1 MAELVHDTNIKIDDP
16 RYDQST
22 YVGRAKHFFLTTNPL
37 NLLASNHQLD
47 EAKRIVEDYRHGVI
61 SRHDMSVDQLWDAKY
76 LYDSAFHPETKE
88 KMFILGRM
96 SAQVPCNMTITG
108 FMLTFYKTTPA
119 IVFWQFVNQSFNS
132 IVNYTNRSGDKPI
145 TNTDL
150 MKSYAVA
157 TTAATATA
165 LSLKAAVSRLPPI
178 MARFVPFAAVAG
190 ANCVNLP
197 FMRWNEIRDG
207 IAVFD
212 KDGVRVGE
220 SSYAAKKAIT
230 QVVLSRIGMAVPGM
244 IIPPI
249 IMNTLEQKSFMVR
262 RPWLNSPIQI
272 VLCGFFLTFTTP
284 MCCALF
290 PQKSSVTVA
299 RLDEKLREKLLKDGM
314 KETDRVYFNKGL

>member
-1 MAELVHDTNIKIDDP
+1 MSELVKDSKINLEDP
-16 RYDQST
+16 RYDQET
-22 YVGRAKHFFLTTNPL
+22 YSGRAKHFFLTTNPL
-37 NLLASNHQLD
+37 NLLASNQQLD
-47 EAKRIVEDYRHGVI
+47 DAKNIVESYRNGVVA
-61 SRHDMSVDQLWDAKY
+61 HPGMTVDELWNAKY
-76 LYDSAFHPETKE
+76 LYDSAFHPDTKE

-96 SAQVPCNMTITG
+96 SAQVPCNMLITG
-108 FMLTFYKTTPA
+108 FMLTFYKTVPA

-157 TTAATATA
+157 TSAATATA
-165 LSLKAAVSRLPPI
+165 LGLKAAVSKLPPI
-178 MARFVPFAAVAG
+178 MGRFVPFAAVAG

-207 IAVFD
+207 IAIFD
-212 KDGVRVGE
+212 KDGKRVGE
-220 SSYAAKKAIT
+220 SSEAAKSAIA

-249 IMNTLEQKSFMVR
+249 IMNALEQKPFMRR

-272 VLCGFFLTFTTP
+272 LLCGVFLTFTTP

-290 PQKSSVTVA
+290 PQKSSIKVSSIEDKV
-299 RLDEKLREKLLKDGM
+299 KQKLLRDGM

>member
-1 MAELVHDTNIKIDDP
+1 MSQLVHDEKIHINEP
-16 RYDQST
+16 RYDQNT
-22 YVGRAKHFFLTTNPL
+22 YSGRAKHFFLTTNPL
-37 NLLASNHQLD
+37 NLLASDQHLN
-47 EAKRIVEDYRHGVI
+47 EAKKMVEDYRHGII
-61 SRHDMSVDQLWDAKY
+61 SRPDMTVDDLWNAKY

-96 SAQVPCNMTITG
+96 SAQVPCNMLITG
-108 FMLTFYKTTPA
+108 FMLTFYKTAPA

-132 IVNYTNRSGDKPI
+132 IVNYTNRSGEKPI

-165 LSLKAAVSRLPPI
+165 LGLKAAVAKLPSI

-212 KDGVRVGE
+212 KDGKRVGE
-220 SSYAAKKAIT
+220 SSYAAKKAIA

-249 IMNTLEQKSFMVR
+249 IMDKLEQKPFMR
-262 RPWLNSPIQI
+262 ARPWLNSPIQI
-272 VLCGFFLTFTTP
+272 LLCGFFLTFTTP

-290 PQKSSVTVA
+290 PQKSSAPVA
-299 RLDEKLREKLLKDGM
+299 KLDDKLREKLLRDGM

>member
-1 MAELVHDTNIKIDDP
+1 MAELVRDQKINLDDP
-16 RYDQST
+16 RYDQET
-22 YVGRAKHFFLTTNPL
+22 YSGRAKHFFLTTNPL
-37 NLLASNHQLD
+37 NLLASDHQLQ
-47 EAKRIVEDYRHGVI
+47 EAKQIVEDYRSKRI
-61 SRHDMSVDQLWDAKY
+61 TRPDITLDELWGAKY

-96 SAQVPCNMTITG
+96 SAQVPCNMLITG
-108 FMLTFYKTTPA
+108 FMLTFYKTAPA

-157 TTAATATA
+157 TSAATATA
-165 LSLKAAVSRLPPI
+165 LGLKAAVSKLPPI

-207 IAVFD
+207 IAVFS
-212 KDGVRVGE
+212 KDGERVGE
-220 SSYAAKKAIT
+220 SSVAAKKAIA

-244 IIPPI
+244 IIPPL
-249 IMNTLEQKSFMVR
+249 IMDKLERKAFMR
-262 RPWLNSPIQI
+262 ARPWLNSPIQI
-272 VLCGFFLTFTTP
+272 ALCGFFLTFTTP

-299 RLDEKLREKLLKDGM
+299 KLEGKLREKLLADGM

>member
-1 MAELVHDTNIKIDDP
+1 MAELVQDTKIKIDDP
-16 RYDQST
+16 RYDQNT
-22 YVGRAKHFFLTTNPL
+22 YSGRAKHFFLTTNPL
-37 NLLASNHQLD
+37 NLLASNQQLD
-47 EAKRIVEDYRHGVI
+47 EAKKIVEDYRHGVI
-61 SRHDMSVDQLWDAKY
+61 SKSGMTLDELWRAKY
-76 LYDSAFHPETKE
+76 LYDSAFHPDTKD

-96 SAQVPCNMTITG
+96 SAQVPCNMLITG

-119 IVFWQFVNQSFNS
+119 IVFWQFINQSFNS

-165 LSLKAAVSRLPPI
+165 LGLKAAVSKLPPI
-178 MARFVPFAAVAG
+178 AARFVPFAAVAG

-212 KDGVRVGE
+212 KDGQRVGE
-220 SSYAAKKAIT
+220 SSTAAKKAIA

-249 IMNTLEQKSFMVR
+249 IMNTLEQKPFMRR

-272 VLCGFFLTFTTP
+272 LLCGFFLTFTTP

-290 PQKSSVTVA
+290 PQKSSIAVA
-299 RLDEKLREKLLKDGM
+299 KLDDKLREKLLRDGM

>member
-1 MAELVHDTNIKIDDP
+1 MSEIVHDAKINIENP
-16 RYDQST
+16 RYDQET
-22 YVGRAKHFFLTTNPL
+22 YSGRAKHFFLTTNPL
-37 NLLASNHQLD
+37 NLLATDHQLN
-47 EAKRIVEDYRHGVI
+47 EAKQIVEDYRHGITTRPNLTLDTV
-61 SRHDMSVDQLWDAKY
+61 WNAKY

-96 SAQVPCNMTITG
+96 SAQVPCNMLITG
-108 FMLTFYKTTPA
+108 FMLTFYKTSPA

-145 TNTDL
+145 SNTDL

-165 LSLKAAVSRLPPI
+165 LGLKAAVSTLPSI
-178 MARFVPFAAVAG
+178 VSRFVPFAAVAG

-212 KDGVRVGE
+212 KDGNRIGE
-220 SSYAAKKAIT
+220 SSYAAKKAIA

-249 IMNTLEQKSFMVR
+249 IMHRLELKPFMR
-262 RPWLNSPIQI
+262 ARPWLNSPIQI
-272 VLCGFFLTFTTP
+272 ALCGVFLTFTTP

-290 PQKSSVTVA
+290 PQKSSAPVA
-299 RLDEKLREKLLKDGM
+299 KLDDKLREKLLRDGM

>member
-1 MAELVHDTNIKIDDP
+1 MSELVRDTNIKIDDP
-16 RYDQST
+16 RYDQDT
-22 YVGRAKHFFLTTNPL
+22 YSGRAKHFFLTTNPL
-37 NLLASNHQLD
+37 NLLATNEQLD
-47 EAKRIVEDYRHGVI
+47 EAKKIVEDYRHGVI
-61 SRHDMSVDQLWDAKY
+61 ARTGMTVDDLWHAKY

-96 SAQVPCNMTITG
+96 SAQVPCNMLITG
-108 FMLTFYKTTPA
+108 FMLTFYKTVPA

-157 TTAATATA
+157 TSAATATA
-165 LSLKAAVSRLPPI
+165 LGLKAAVSKLPPI
-178 MARFVPFAAVAG
+178 MGRFVPFAAVAG

-212 KDGVRVGE
+212 KDGKRVGE
-220 SSYAAKKAIT
+220 SSEAAKKAIT

-249 IMNTLEQKSFMVR
+249 IMNTLEQKPFMRR

-272 VLCGFFLTFTTP
+272 ALCGVFLTFTTP

-290 PQKSSVTVA
+290 PQKSSLPVA
-299 RLDEKLREKLLKDGM
+299 KLDTKLREKLLHDGM